1 MIKIKNKWFICILLF
16 VLIVGCEDKNEVIQN
31 EGGLIDGIYTIYA
44 GNMYYNPSTISITEG
59 DSIRF
64 INDNG
69 FHDVKITSGPIKLF
83 LNPCQG
89 ECTIGTLVFDLAG
102 TYDYICSIGT
112 HAQQGMIGTIIVNS
126 KKN

>member
-1 MIKIKNKWFICILLF
+1 MIKNKWFICILLF
-16 VLIVGCEDKNEVIQN
+16 VLIVGCEDKNEDIQN

-44 GNMYYNPSTISITEG
+44 GNMYYNPSNISITEG

-89 ECTIGTLVFDLAG
+89 ECTIGTLVFDVAG

>member
-1 MIKIKNKWFICILLF
+1 MMKTKNKWSISFALL
-16 VLIVGCEDKNEVIQN
+16 LLTLGCEDKNEIYQN
-31 EGGLIDGIYTIYA
+31 EGGLIDGIYTVYA

-89 ECTIGTLVFDLAG
+89 DCTIGTLVFDVAV
-102 TYDYICSIGT
+102 
-112 HAQQGMIGTIIVNS
+112 HIIIYVA
-126 KKN
+126 

>member
-1 MIKIKNKWFICILLF
+1 MTKTKKIFILSNMLF
-16 VLIVGCEDKNEVIQN
+16 ALIIGCDDSNESNQK
-31 EGGLIDGIYTIYA
+31 EGGLINGIYTIYA
-44 GNMYYNPSTISITEG
+44 GNMYYNPSTLTISEG
-59 DSIRF
+59 DSVRF

-69 FHDVKITSGPIKLF
+69 FHDVVITSGPVKLS
-83 LNPCQG
+83 LPPCQG
-89 ECTIGTLVFDLAG
+89 GCTIGTLVFDIAG